1 MGGISRDHQ
10 HKRRATGGKRKPIRK
25 KRKFELGRPAANTKL
40 GPQRIHTVRVR
51 GGNRR
56 YRALLLDQGNF
67 SWDLNVV
74 PARPA
79 SLMSSTM
86 HQTTSWSAPRLW
98 SRMLLWLLMLPP
110 SDSGMKAT
118 MPCP

>member
-1 MGGISRDHQ
+1 MGISRDHQ

-25 KRKFELGRPAANTKL
+25 KRKFEL
-40 GPQRIHTVRVR
+40 V
-51 GGNRR
+51 
-56 YRALLLDQGNF
+56 ALLLTLSLDHSVSTLSVCVVETGNTVL
-67 SWDLNVV
+67 SVWTKAISPGDLNVA

-79 SLMSSTM
+79 SLISSTM